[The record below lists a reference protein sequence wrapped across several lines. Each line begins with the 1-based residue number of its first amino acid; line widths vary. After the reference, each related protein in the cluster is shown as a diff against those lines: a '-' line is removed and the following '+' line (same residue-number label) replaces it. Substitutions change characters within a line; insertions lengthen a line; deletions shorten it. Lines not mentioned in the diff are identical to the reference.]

1 MKKKRMRPSKNDKSN
16 DFAARKSLERFI
28 PTSRKAGFTLVEILL
43 AITILGI
50 IMATVLGIFT
60 GIISSA
66 RAAEKRAELY
76 QTGRAV
82 MDLLATDIRGLYAQS
97 TGDKQVFFVGRRES
111 AAGTGLPRL
120 IFLTTN
126 TLNIGTKQAPF
137 LSEVDYFLEENPE
150 KGMYSLWRRAQT
162 PPQDPYHEGGRAVPV
177 CRIIVNFELEFV
189 HGDDIIKDLENAL
202 PRAIRIDFTLNLDGE
217 SERFVTMVR
226 PMVSG

>member
-1 MKKKRMRPSKNDKSN
+1 MMNPADPRPENRSK
-16 DFAARKSLERFI
+16 
-28 PTSRKAGFTLVEILL
+28 GFTLVEVLL

-60 GIISSA
+60 GIISNS
-66 RAAEKRAELY
+66 RTAEKRAELY

-82 MDLLATDIRGLYAQS
+82 LDLLATDIRGLYAQS
-97 TGDKQVFFVGRRES
+97 VGDKQVYFVGQSEN
-111 AAGTGLPRL
+111 AAGNGLPRL
-120 IFLTTN
+120 AFLTTN
-126 TLNIGTKQAPF
+126 TLSIGTKQAPF

-177 CRIIVNFELEFV
+177 CRIIAKFELEFLQ
-189 HGDDIIKDLENAL
+189 GDDIIKDLENAL
-202 PRAIRIDFTLNLDGE
+202 PRAIRIGFTLNLDGE
-217 SERFVTMVR
+217 TERFVTMVR